1 MSINTIFK
9 KCYICQNVLMS
20 QHKRTQILRGRRNYI
35 YFNMNS
41 ILFKQLS
48 LLFFGLLIFG
58 NSFAQVVIYEEN
70 WETGNTWNLNTNN
83 FWIGS
88 NSNGDNQWTVNN
100 EYTGI
105 NIPGIGVFPDT
116 DPQIPPIL
124 NNPNSNY
131 LHTISDSLFQS
142 PGLQNTS
149 YSDFVFTNNFET
161 ITAEMSNGV
170 STLGLTDVTIDF
182 WWLCGFEDPVWAGF
196 GGGNIWY
203 SVDGGGTWN
212 PTFINPAGT
221 PLNSSSWTQVSVT
234 NAAWDNVADLRFAVS
249 F

>member
-1 MSINTIFK
+1 
-9 KCYICQNVLMS
+9 
-20 QHKRTQILRGRRNYI
+20 
-35 YFNMNS
+35 MNS
-41 ILFKQLS
+41 ILFKRLS

-58 NSFAQVVIYEEN
+58 NSFAQVIIYEEN
-70 WETGNTWNLNTNN
+70 WETGNSWNLNTNS

-88 NSNGDNQWTVNN
+88 NPNGDNQWIVNN

-149 YSDFVFTNNFET
+149 YSDVVFTNNFET

-170 STLGLTDVTIDF
+170 
-182 WWLCGFEDPVWAGF
+182 
-196 GGGNIWY
+196 NIR
-203 SVDGGGTWN
+203 SN
-212 PTFINPAGT
+212 
-221 PLNSSSWTQVSVT
+221 
-234 NAAWDNVADLRFAVS
+234 
-249 F
+249 